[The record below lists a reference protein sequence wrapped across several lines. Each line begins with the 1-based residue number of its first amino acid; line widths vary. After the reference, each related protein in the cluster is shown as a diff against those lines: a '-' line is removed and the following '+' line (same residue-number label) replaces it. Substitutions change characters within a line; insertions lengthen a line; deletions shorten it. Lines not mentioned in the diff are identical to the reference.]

1 MKTITNNSFEHQIL
15 YTTIINN
22 EYNSK
27 IINNNIV
34 SIINNNKNKIKKI
47 KI

>member
-1 MKTITNNSFEHQIL
+1 METIKNNSFEHQIL
-15 YTTIINN
+15 YTKIITN

-34 SIINNNKNKIKKI
+34 NKIKI
-47 KI
+47 